1 MDETKPRESAYS
13 SERTATTVIG
23 SLPGTEVTKSSW
35 AGSGAEFWERTQY
48 RPKIDLLKSLR
59 AGRWPSFAEFKE
71 FAKRTRRVWLTAG
84 VAVIGLVAA
93 ANLWA
98 RVAEW
103 ARNAREKRQEQAV
116 ATVTPEHLIARCG
129 QAAEDATKEVYP
141 IMMRTITYQPRYG
154 EKIVFVFSRTME
166 TKSDWVFLSM
176 QDENRA
182 RGYDTAEAKIAAL
195 PCLDSK
201 K

>member
-1 MDETKPRESAYS
+1 MDETKARESAYS
-13 SERTATTVIG
+13 SEHTATTVIG
-23 SLPGTEVTKSSW
+23 SLPGTVVTHSSW
-35 AGSGAEFWERTQY
+35 TRSGAEFWERTQY

-59 AGRWPSFAEFKE
+59 AGQWPSLAEFNE

-93 ANLWA
+93 ANLRA

-103 ARNAREKRQEQAV
+103 ARTTREKRQEQAV

-129 QAAEDATKEVYP
+129 QAAEDVTKEVYP
-141 IMMRTITYQPRYG
+141 IMMRTIIYQPRYG
-154 EKIVFVFSRTME
+154 DKIVFVFSRTME

-182 RGYDTAEAKIAAL
+182 SGYDTAEAKIAAL